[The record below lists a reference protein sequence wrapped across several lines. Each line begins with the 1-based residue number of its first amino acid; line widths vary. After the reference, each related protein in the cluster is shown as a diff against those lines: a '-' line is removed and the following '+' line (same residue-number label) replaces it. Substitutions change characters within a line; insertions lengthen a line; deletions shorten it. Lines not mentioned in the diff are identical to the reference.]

1 MTARARLPY
10 QSLPAG
16 DARAAVPARP
26 CADRL
31 AKIDG
36 SAGRVKQKIRAPGVC
51 PIARLRIAALARPSE
66 WIEDRGDESQCHET
80 NVMRPSGMRPSV
92 KSITASI
99 CLCWAAYCGP
109 YDSNAWPLAF
119 GMTPQEASTALGM
132 PLTYYSG
139 PPGSAIY
146 LAGGP
151 AGVPGRF
158 PVDAAIT
165 LQFRRGHLTGWK
177 NNWSLPRPWIIY

>member
-1 MTARARLPY
+1 
-10 QSLPAG
+10 
-16 DARAAVPARP
+16 
-26 CADRL
+26 
-31 AKIDG
+31 
-36 SAGRVKQKIRAPGVC
+36 
-51 PIARLRIAALARPSE
+51 LRIAALARASE
-66 WIEDRGDESQCHET
+66 WTDDT
-80 NVMRPSGMRPSV
+80 LMRPTV
-92 KSITASI
+92 KSIVASI

-119 GMTPQEASTALGM
+119 GMTPQQASTALGM

-139 PPGSAIY
+139 PPGSEIY
-146 LAGGP
+146 LASGS

>member
-1 MTARARLPY
+1 MLM
-10 QSLPAG
+10 
-16 DARAAVPARP
+16 
-26 CADRL
+26 
-31 AKIDG
+31 K
-36 SAGRVKQKIRAPGVC
+36 
-51 PIARLRIAALARPSE
+51 
-66 WIEDRGDESQCHET
+66 
-80 NVMRPSGMRPSV
+80 PSV
-92 KSITASI
+92 KSIAASI

-119 GMTPQEASTALGM
+119 GMTPQEASTALGI

-139 PPGSAIY
+139 SPGSEIY
-146 LAGGP
+146 LASGS

-177 NNWSLPRPWIIY
+177 KNWSLPRPWIIY